1 MIGVIL
7 AAGMAKRLRP
17 LTDER
22 PKCLLKV
29 GDRTLLQRTV
39 DGLIAAGINEFVVVT
54 GYRANMIRDFLT
66 EMYLTPL
73 TSEGNLSPLT
83 SHPSPLKIHFIDNP
97 DYAHNNNIFSL
108 WLTRPYTDGRDFLL
122 MDSDILCD
130 PAILPEILS
139 AEGSALALNRHELG
153 EEEMKIVADGEGRI
167 TEISKT
173 CSPAEAAGESVGIEK
188 ICADYSTALFQE
200 LEQMI
205 EHEGLIDIFYERA
218 FERLIPQ
225 GHTFRIV
232 DTTRFFSIELD
243 TPEDF
248 ENAQR
253 LIPAALY

>member
-29 GDRTLLQRTV
+29 GERTLLQRTV
-39 DGLIAAGINEFVVVT
+39 DAMLTAGINELVVVT

-66 EMYLTPL
+66 SHYLTPQ
-73 TSEGNLSPLT
+73 SNLSPLT
-83 SHPSPLKIHFIDNP
+83 SHLSPLKIHFIDNP

-108 WLTRPYTDGRDFLL
+108 WLTRPFTDGRDFLL

-130 PAILPEILS
+130 PAIIPTVINV
-139 AEGSALALNRHELG
+139 GDSALALNRHELG
-153 EEEMKIVADGEGRI
+153 EEEMKIVADAEGRI

-173 CSPAEAAGESVGIEK
+173 CRPEDAAGESVGIERMT
-188 ICADYSTALFQE
+188 ADYSTALFCE

-205 EHEGLIDIFYERA
+205 EREGLIDIFYERA

-232 DTTRFFSIELD
+232 DTTDLFSIELD

-253 LIPAALY
+253 LIPPALW

>member
-29 GDRTLLQRTV
+29 GERTLLQRTV
-39 DGLIAAGINEFVVVT
+39 DAMLAAGINELVVVT

-66 EMYLTPL
+66 EMYPKLT
-73 TSEGNLSPLT
+73 
-83 SHPSPLKIHFIDNP
+83 IHFIDNP

-130 PAILPEILS
+130 SAIIPTVINV
-139 AEGSALALNRHELG
+139 GDSALALNRHELG
-153 EEEMKIVADGEGRI
+153 EEEMKVVADAEGRI

-173 CSPAEAAGESVGIEK
+173 CRPEDAAGESVGVERMT
-188 ICADYSTALFQE
+188 ADYSTALFRE

-205 EHEGLIDIFYERA
+205 EREGLIDIFYERA

-232 DTTRFFSIELD
+232 DTTDLFSIELD

-253 LIPAALY
+253 LIPPALW